1 MENQQKLQQMQ
12 FLEQNLQAILMQKQ
26 TLQME
31 KNENTSALKEI
42 KETKENVY
50 KVIGQ
55 LMINVSK
62 EKTIEELESKE
73 KLITTRLKALEKQEE
88 SLQKQVVSLR
98 DEIINSNKK

>member
-31 KNENTSALKEI
+31 KNENTSALEEI
-42 KETKENVY
+42 KKSKENVY

-55 LMINVSK
+55 LMINVPK

-73 KLITTRLKALEKQEE
+73 KLIATRLKALEKQEE
-88 SLQKQVVSLR
+88 VLQKQVVSLR